1 MDTMSATMEEVN
13 LKDILSKTDITD
25 AYEMK
30 SMAELEFVEKNP
42 ELIEVLP
49 FIEFIAK
56 KVFRQ
61 PMKFA
66 LELLDEGEDWQ
77 TLFITGD
84 VESEQDRIDF
94 FSNRV
99 FEFLFFRYPE
109 ISTKLNL
116 DIRPR

>member
-1 MDTMSATMEEVN
+1 MSTAMEEVS
-13 LKDILSKTDITD
+13 LKDIISKTDITD

-30 SMAELEFVEKNP
+30 SVAEMEFAEKNP

-49 FIEFIAK
+49 FIEFIAQK
-56 KVFRQ
+56 IFRQ
-61 PMKFA
+61 PIKFT

-94 FSNRV
+94 FSNTV
-99 FEFLFFRYPE
+99 FEFLFFRYPK
-109 ISTKLNL
+109 ISSKLNL
-116 DIRPR
+116 DIRPK

>member
-1 MDTMSATMEEVN
+1 MEEVN

-56 KVFRQ
+56 KYSDNQ
-61 PMKFA
+61 
-66 LELLDEGEDWQ
+66 
-77 TLFITGD
+77 
-84 VESEQDRIDF
+84 
-94 FSNRV
+94 
-99 FEFLFFRYPE
+99 
-109 ISTKLNL
+109 
-116 DIRPR
+116 

>member
-1 MDTMSATMEEVN
+1 MSATMEEVN

-66 LELLDEGEDWQ
+66 LELLDEGEDCKLYLSPG
-77 TLFITGD
+77 TLN
-84 VESEQDRIDF
+84 QNRIGSTF
-94 FSNRV
+94 F
-99 FEFLFFRYPE
+99 P
-109 ISTKLNL
+109 IGCLNFCFSDTPKFQL
-116 DIRPR
+116 N

>member
-1 MDTMSATMEEVN
+1 MSATMEEVN

-94 FSNRV
+94 F
-99 FEFLFFRYPE
+99 P
-109 ISTKLNL
+109 IGCLNFCFSDTPKFQL
-116 DIRPR
+116 N